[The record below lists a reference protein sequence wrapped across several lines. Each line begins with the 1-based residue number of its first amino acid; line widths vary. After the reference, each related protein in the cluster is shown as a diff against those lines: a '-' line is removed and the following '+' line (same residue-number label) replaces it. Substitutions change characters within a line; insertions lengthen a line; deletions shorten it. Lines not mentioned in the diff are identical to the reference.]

1 MTAQPMESGVSLWA
15 AAHDVDA
22 RRPRSLQRQ
31 LGASDTV
38 CERRAAYVL
47 FGVTPS
53 DWSEKRAAILGTY
66 IHEGL
71 LGAARTEYGWLVER
85 AVADDTIRGH
95 IDAVQLDEETAARV
109 PARHRPKVPAEHGVI
124 VEDVKTKSTYLWEK
138 VRRYGPSA
146 AELRQVYTYA
156 DLLRTVGFEDVRG
169 QRYLAK
175 LGPLEVARIRFR
187 FVNRDNGE
195 EHIEEF
201 DFDPNEA
208 TRARWWVQRVR
219 ELKSPEEGRR
229 DFDGPGVDAICD
241 HCPFMTACWGLPQQ
255 PGAAVQTVL
264 IHNDADRAQA
274 LADYVR
280 GHELELQGKAMKK
293 LARKKVDLSA
303 AGVYGANEL
312 VWLGG
317 NDVWSGDLQAMVDL
331 HESAGLTVPMVPD
344 EKRMVATLKEAGLAV
359 PERKTAQKTPK
370 TINVRA
376 YKA

>member
-1 MTAQPMESGVSLWA
+1 MTAQPMESVSLWA

-47 FGVTPS
+47 FAVTPS

-95 IDAVQLDEETAARV
+95 IDAVQLDQATAARV
-109 PARHRPKVPAEHGVI
+109 PARHRPKVAAEHGVT

-146 AELRQVYTYA
+146 AELRQVYLYA
-156 DLLRTVGFEDVRG
+156 DLLRTTGFEDVRG

-229 DFDGPGVDAICD
+229 DFDGPGLDAICD
-241 HCPFMTACWGLPQQ
+241 HCPFMTACWGLPES

-264 IHNDADRAQA
+264 IHDDADRTKA
-274 LADYVR
+274 LAEYVR
-280 GHELELQGKAMKK
+280 GHELALQGTRMKA
-293 LARKKVDLSA
+293 LARKKVDLSP

-312 VWLGG
+312 VWTGG

-344 EKRMVATLKEAGLAV
+344 EKRMVANLKEAGLAV